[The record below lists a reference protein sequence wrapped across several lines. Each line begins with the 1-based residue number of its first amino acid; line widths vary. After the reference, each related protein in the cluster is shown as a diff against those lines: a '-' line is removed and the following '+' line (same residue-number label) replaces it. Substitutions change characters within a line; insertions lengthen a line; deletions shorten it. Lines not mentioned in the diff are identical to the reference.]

1 MEFLGKEPKHKHV
14 SCSCMV
20 LAEAAAICREIFP
33 HLFSRWP
40 AYIGAARGLA
50 GTRPQAPGRIS

>member
-20 LAEAAAICREIFP
+20 LAETAAICREIFP
-33 HLFSRWP
+33 HLFSR
-40 AYIGAARGLA
+40 
-50 GTRPQAPGRIS
+50 